1 MKSYI
6 TSAQSPITDI
16 QNLDESISSASLVN
30 IPLKI
35 ILLGDISVGKT
46 SIIRR
51 FIEDDFINTYNC
63 TMGVE
68 FRLKSLILDEKHRL
82 DLKIWDTCGEEK
94 FRAITRQYYRDV
106 NGVLLVFD
114 LTNSLSFDQLNS
126 WLQDLENCGEKDLSI
141 IIIGN
146 KCDLT
151 IKREVDASK
160 IKNFLKDKEDLLY
173 SETSALTGEGI
184 VDAFKTLCRKIMET
198 NTIESIDAH
207 NESLKHSRYEE
218 FHRQMKIY
226 NDKKEKY
233 KNECC

>member
-1 MKSYI
+1 MSYLNI
-6 TSAQSPITDI
+6 SSSSKAFSNSTNVS
-16 QNLDESISSASLVN
+16 SISEPSCHQFKV
-30 IPLKI
+30 IM
-35 ILLGDISVGKT
+35 LGDVSVGKT
-46 SIIRR
+46 AIVKR
-51 FIEDDFINTYNC
+51 FVDNEFQSSYHC
-63 TMGVE
+63 TVGVE
-68 FRLKSLILDEKHRL
+68 YKIKSFKLDTSTTVN
-82 DLKIWDTCGEEK
+82 LKIWDTCGEEK

-114 LTNSLSFDQLNS
+114 LTNSLSFEQLNS

-184 VDAFKTLCRKIMET
+184 VDAFKTLCRKILET

-218 FHRQMKIY
+218 FHRQMKII
-226 NDKKEKY
+226 NDKREKY
-233 KNECC
+233 QNECC

>member
-6 TSAQSPITDI
+6 TSTQSPETDI
-16 QNLDESISSASLVN
+16 QNLDESISSSLVVN

-114 LTNSLSFDQLNS
+114 LTNSLSFEQLNS

-151 IKREVDASK
+151 LKREVDASK
-160 IKNFLKDKEDLLY
+160 IKNFLKDKDYLLY

-198 NTIESIDAH
+198 NKMDNIDEH
-207 NESLKHSRYEE
+207 NESLKHSRFEGI
-218 FHRQMKIY
+218 HRQIKTFK
-226 NDKKEKY
+226 DKKD
-233 KNECC
+233 KNKEECC